1 MEISNGAKRAGGLI
15 GVREQGVLVE
25 NCFAGNDF
33 PCIAYGDFN
42 GAKELDEQ
50 ARSVK
55 SNFSVYDFE
64 NYWDWD
70 ETLNELIQ
78 RKNGNTINI
87 VSIRY
92 NAENPNKLRPRFYL
106 FFISLTVEAMVI
118 GISTLLSLVAVKY
131 KLRYKSEKEQKRD
144 KTVYYIYVFTTLA
157 LLVLIPIVGAFSPL
171 YYF

>member
-1 MEISNGAKRAGGLI
+1 MRTKKSIIIKICIGLAFIAVGLTIMFDVLRPQDNYEKTDATIICVVDGGRNEYI
-15 GVREQGVLVE
+15 IDVE
-25 NCFAGNDF
+25 YYIKDKKYVNT
-33 PCIAYGDFN
+33 FN
-42 GAKELDEQ
+42 AWKE
-50 ARSVK
+50 
-55 SNFSVYDFE
+55 
-64 NYWDWD
+64 
-70 ETLNELIQ
+70 
-78 RKNGNTINI
+78 
-87 VSIRY
+87 Y

-144 KTVYYIYVFTTLA
+144 KTVYYIYFFTTLA

>member
-1 MEISNGAKRAGGLI
+1 MRTKKSIIIKICIGLAFIAVGLTIMFDVLRPQDNYKKTDATIICVVDGGRNEYI
-15 GVREQGVLVE
+15 IDVE
-25 NCFAGNDF
+25 YYIKDKKYVNTFNAWKECSVGEK
-33 PCIAYGDFN
+33 IA
-42 GAKELDEQ
+42 
-50 ARSVK
+50 
-55 SNFSVYDFE
+55 
-64 NYWDWD
+64 
-70 ETLNELIQ
+70 
-78 RKNGNTINI
+78 
-87 VSIRY
+87 IRY